1 MADSDVK
8 PAIVYDITGF
18 DRSQVVELLE
28 GIVNHVG
35 YRNKNFFYYLGI
47 SKVDQT
53 DQFCKFFKLKPNPET
68 NQPGNGKMFVFQG
81 CSFGYGR
88 SYDWRLVKE
97 LREKYRE
104 DICLF
109 AKHLEELFE
118 NNTKIVEYPFVTS
131 EVYILWLFEIARR
144 RVKDSKNS
152 TDKKKQLDALKIDEA
167 ITNLIT
173 LMRKNSCKFQDI
185 FLKEGKFHC
194 FSGEVE
200 DREKAI
206 VEIEKKVMK
215 GITEDVENLSMSG
228 TKTST
233 VNKAPK
239 KTR

>member
-18 DRSQVVELLE
+18 DRSQVVEQLE

-53 DQFCKFFKLKPNPET
+53 DQFCKFFKLQPNPET

-81 CSFGYGR
+81 RSFGYGR

-97 LREKYRE
+97 LRETYRE
-104 DICLF
+104 NICLF
-109 AKHLEELFE
+109 AKDLEDLFE
-118 NNTKIVEYPFVTS
+118 NNTKIAFYPFVTS

-173 LMRKNSCKFQDI
+173 LMRKNSCKFEDI

-194 FSGEVE
+194 FTGESEV
-200 DREKAI
+200 REEKIA
-206 VEIEKKVMK
+206 EIQLNVT
-215 GITEDVENLSMSG
+215 TEGLKSFNMSG

-233 VNKAPK
+233 VQKAPK